1 MGLFLAVHASGQTF
15 SFECVCAHLSGDT
28 CDICPTNPALDSRS
42 FHGLLIRR
50 NGAPYRWIDEPYT
63 IKAFKNESIQ
73 FLEMIPSP
81 DQVTI
86 ARFQTPFATMQG
98 FIDSTTCF
106 CGLGGAMDTVVVDT
120 PLIGNG
126 TPANPLT
133 IGQFGAD
140 TTMFLNWN
148 GHHWYPAK
156 VPTSYLL
163 NDLPYYLNDEDA
175 MAHGLLPGKTY
186 LLAQGNTFAFPTGI
200 YKVVIGCGYN
210 CDLAIG
216 FYVSDS
222 QASSN
227 GVSAGREYA
236 LTVGNEWG
244 ILYGFVK
251 AIGADL
257 PTDTLNCNT
266 TLPEYDD
273 DPDAI
278 VGGLVVGDHYTVTI
292 SNPYGAPEGVERI
305 VSTTATTAGD
315 PPICCEE
322 SATLPYYA
330 NDVAAISD
338 GLTSGRYY
346 YLSSSNTLGYPYG
359 TKKRIP

>member
-1 MGLFLAVHASGQTF
+1 M
-15 SFECVCAHLSGDT
+15 
-28 CDICPTNPALDSRS
+28 
-42 FHGLLIRR
+42 
-50 NGAPYRWIDEPYT
+50 
-63 IKAFKNESIQ
+63 
-73 FLEMIPSP
+73 MPSP

-86 ARFQTPFATMQG
+86 ARFQTQFSTMQD
-98 FIDSTTCF
+98 FVDSTTCF
-106 CGLGGAMDTVVVDT
+106 CSLGGSMSVSVDT
-120 PLIGNG
+120 PLIGDG
-126 TPANPLT
+126 TTGNPLT

-140 TTMFLNWN
+140 TTMFLNWS
-148 GHHWYPAK
+148 GHHWYPSK

-210 CDLAIG
+210 CELAIG

-222 QASSN
+222 QASAN
-227 GVSAGREYA
+227 GVSSGRQYA
-236 LTVGNEWG
+236 LSIGNKWG

-251 AIGADL
+251 AIGTNI
-257 PTDTLNCNT
+257 PTDIENCNT

-278 VGGLVVGDHYTVTI
+278 IGGLIVGNHYTVTA
-292 SNPYGAPEGVERI
+292 SNPYGAPVGVERI
-305 VSTTATTAGD
+305 VSTSTTTAGD
-315 PPICCEE
+315 PLICCDENT
-322 SATLPYYA
+322 TLPYYP
-330 NDVAAISD
+330 NDTAAISG
-338 GLTSGRYY
+338 GLSSGNYY
-346 YLSSSNTLGYPYG
+346 YLSSSNTFGYPSG